1 MKSRDFF
8 FLWLGVLALMSAM
21 QMQMLSRGYLVYD
34 MESSGSLLGLVN
46 VGASIPMLVLP
57 LFGGVLADRVNR
69 KRIIQA
75 GQIVAALIAFSVFV
89 LIRTERIEWFHLLV
103 SSIMQGAVFALMMPA
118 RQALIPQL
126 VGKGLLSNA
135 LALNTAAMSA
145 TTLAAPSVAGV
156 LYGYFG
162 PSNVYLLIGVLSLGS
177 CIATLFVRHRGEIE
191 SDVKNHNVQGKGK
204 IKDLLSDITE
214 GLKYVRSQRLI
225 MVLLIMALATTVLA
239 QPFRF
244 LMPIFVVDV
253 YKLGPE
259 SMGLLM
265 SVMGLGALVGSI
277 YIAAHGNKNRGK
289 ILLAGSFISGLSL
302 LGVAVIPIYMLAVLF
317 MVPLGLGDASRRT
330 IIMTLIMEKSEERYR
345 GRVMSIFML
354 NFGLMP
360 LGVLPAGVISDLFGG
375 QVAIGILAVM
385 LIMVTCWVWFS
396 QDGVRNSQ

>member
-1 MKSRDFF
+1 
-8 FLWLGVLALMSAM
+8 MSAM

-204 IKDLLSDITE
+204 INDLLSDITE

-317 MVPLGLGDASRRT
+317 MVPLGLGVASRRT

-385 LIMVTCWVWFS
+385 LIMVTCWVWFY

>member
-1 MKSRDFF
+1 
-8 FLWLGVLALMSAM
+8 MSAM

-46 VGASIPMLVLP
+46 VGASIPMLILP

>member
-1 MKSRDFF
+1 
-8 FLWLGVLALMSAM
+8 MSAM

-34 MESSGSLLGLVN
+34 MENSGSLLGLVN

-89 LIRTERIEWFHLLV
+89 LIRTEQIEWFHLLV

-156 LYGYFG
+156 IYGYFG

-191 SDVKNHNVQGKGK
+191 TDVKPRNVQGKGK

-385 LIMVTCWVWFS
+385 LIMVTCWVWFY

>member
-1 MKSRDFF
+1 
-8 FLWLGVLALMSAM
+8 MSAM

-204 IKDLLSDITE
+204 INDLLSDITE

-302 LGVAVIPIYMLAVLF
+302 LGVAVIPIYMLALLF

-375 QVAIGILAVM
+375 QVAIGTVSYTHLRAHE
-385 LIMVTCWVWFS
+385 T
-396 QDGVRNSQ
+396 